1 MLCEFC
7 RHEFD
12 DSLTEC
18 PYCHKKVDIEA
29 KSLTREERDNFAG
42 TTIEMEGSSGEDG
55 YTKRAEYQEKD
66 SYSRQEDT
74 FHKADSP
81 YEDNRDSSGFK
92 VYRLGGGLLTW
103 IIFALIVLG
112 IIFFVLPAFLFIG
125 IVGAVAGAIIILLS
139 RLFNK
144 FEQ

>member
-29 KSLTREERDNFAG
+29 KSLTREERDSFDG
-42 TTIEMEGSSGEDG
+42 TTIEMEGSAGEEG
-55 YTKRAEYQEKD
+55 YTRRAEYQERD
-66 SYSRQEDT
+66 SYRQDED
-74 FHKADSP
+74 FRRADSP

-112 IIFFVLPAFLFIG
+112 IIFFILPAFLFVG
-125 IVGAVAGAIIILLS
+125 IVGAVAGAIIIFLT
-139 RLFNK
+139 RLF
-144 FEQ
+144 Q

>member
-7 RHEFD
+7 HHEFD

-29 KSLTREERDNFAG
+29 KSLTREERDSFDG
-42 TTIEMEGSSGEDG
+42 TTIEMEGSPGEEG

-66 SYSRQEDT
+66 SYQQQDEAYQRAEKS
-74 FHKADSP
+74 
-81 YEDNRDSSGFK
+81 YEDNRYSDRLK

-103 IIFALIVLG
+103 IIFALIMLG
-112 IIFFVLPAFLFIG
+112 IIFLILPAFLFIG
-125 IVGAVAGAIIILLS
+125 IIGAVAGAIIILLS
-139 RLFNK
+139 RMF
-144 FEQ
+144 Q

>member
-7 RHEFD
+7 KHDFD

-42 TTIEMEGSSGEDG
+42 TTIEMEGSSGEGG

-66 SYSRQEDT
+66 SYYQQDDAYQQTDR
-74 FHKADSP
+74 P
-81 YEDNRDSSGFK
+81 YDENRNSGGFR
-92 VYRLGGGLLTW
+92 VYRMGGGFLTW
-103 IIFALIVLG
+103 IIFALIVLA
-112 IIFFVLPAFLFIG
+112 ILFFLLPAFLFIG
-125 IVGAVAGAIIILLS
+125 VVGAVAGAIIIFLVW
-139 RLFNK
+139 LFN
-144 FEQ
+144 

>member
-7 RHEFD
+7 KHEFD

-29 KSLTREERDNFAG
+29 KSLTREERDSFDG
-42 TTIEMEGSSGEDG
+42 TTIEMEGSGGEEG
-55 YTKRAEYQEKD
+55 YTRRAEYQEKD
-66 SYSRQEDT
+66 SYWQQDDFRQGDR
-74 FHKADSP
+74 S
-81 YEDNRDSSGFK
+81 YEDSRNSERLK

-112 IIFFVLPAFLFIG
+112 IIFFILPAFLFIG
-125 IVGAVAGAIIILLS
+125 VIGAVAGAIIILLS
-139 RLFNK
+139 RLF
-144 FEQ
+144 Q

>member
-12 DSLTEC
+12 DGLTEC

-42 TTIEMEGSSGEDG
+42 TTIEME
-55 YTKRAEYQEKD
+55 
-66 SYSRQEDT
+66 
-74 FHKADSP
+74 
-81 YEDNRDSSGFK
+81 DSSGFK
-92 VYRLGGGLLTW
+92 VYRLGGSLMTW

-125 IVGAVAGAIIILLS
+125 IAGAVAGAIIILLS
-139 RLFNK
+139 KLF
-144 FEQ
+144 Q

>member
-12 DSLTEC
+12 ESLTEC

-42 TTIEMEGSSGEDG
+42 TTIEMEDSSGEDG
-55 YTKRAEYQEKD
+55 YTRRAEYQEKD
-66 SYSRQEDT
+66 SYSGQNDT
-74 FHKADSP
+74 FRQTDGP
-81 YEDNRDSSGFK
+81 FEDNRDPSGFK

-103 IIFALIVLG
+103 IIFAIIVLG
-112 IIFFVLPAFLFIG
+112 IIFFLLPAFLFVG
-125 IVGAVAGAIIILLS
+125 IAGTAAGAIIILLS
-139 RLFNK
+139 RLFDQFK
-144 FEQ
+144 R

>member
-29 KSLTREERDNFAG
+29 KSLTREERDNFDG
-42 TTIEMEGSSGEDG
+42 TTIEMEGPSGEDG

-66 SYSRQEDT
+66 SYFRQDDA
-74 FHKADSP
+74 FHRTDRP
-81 YEDNRDSSGFK
+81 YEDNED
-92 VYRLGGGLLTW
+92 
-103 IIFALIVLG
+103 I
-112 IIFFVLPAFLFIG
+112 PAGCGSLCG
-125 IVGAVAGAIIILLS
+125 KGPH
-139 RLFNK
+139 
-144 FEQ
+144 

>member
-29 KSLTREERDNFAG
+29 KSLTREERDSFDG
-42 TTIEMEGSSGEDG
+42 TTIEMEGSGGEEG
-55 YTKRAEYQEKD
+55 YTKRAEYQDKD
-66 SYSRQEDT
+66 SYRPDDD
-74 FHKADSP
+74 FRRADSP
-81 YEDNRDSSGFK
+81 YEDNRDPSGFK

-112 IIFFVLPAFLFIG
+112 IIFFVLPAFLFVG
-125 IVGAVAGAIIILLS
+125 IIGAVAGAIIIFLS
-139 RLFNK
+139 RLF
-144 FEQ
+144 Q